1 MGCRQRGAAPT
12 LRPRPCRVCRW
23 ALGISFEIELYGATK
38 QVELPFVV
46 GVIADLRGHS
56 RNAGPLL
63 AERRFQRF
71 ELDNLEA
78 RLQSLRPSLRLT
90 LDDPLQPPGSAAV
103 EVEIVFESLEHFAPA
118 GLARRLP
125 ALAERLDRRSTLA
138 ELRDLLRARPEAA
151 AELAQALRHGE
162 LPAALRAQLGSLS
175 SGADQAL
182 QALRQL
188 PDGGAEGAG
197 PDLAG
202 AIATGLQRLDAE
214 IAAWVTAVLHHPAF
228 QRLEAAWRGIEFLCR
243 RGFDDETAHCMVLDA
258 GVDELRR
265 DCRRS
270 ARFDHT
276 RLFALLKEELVTL
289 GGAPYAMVVVDHA
302 FSQAPPELDLLEELA
317 RIGLALDLV
326 FAAGVAPAMFNMD
339 SFVELPNPRDLAKIF
354 STPEY
359 AQWRYLRDMEASR
372 HLALGLPRVLGRAPH
387 RLHDADGAPF
397 DYLEPVDEPAQRLW
411 MNPAFVLAERVA
423 AAQRRDGGFAAL
435 RGVAGGGLVEGLP
448 VHALRGPDG
457 RLELCCPTETGI
469 AERRAG
475 ELVRCGF
482 VPLLH
487 CRGTDYAVITDTPTA
502 CRPADRDSADEA
514 RIEAA
519 WSDLRTVLAV
529 GSVMRPALV
538 IVQFSEA
545 SQGGAEAA
553 AARLRSFFER
563 LVEGSASAPLRRA
576 ELVFASTGPAMRDQ
590 VVDVW
595 LELGGDFEP
604 LPAPLQVRLRLAEL
618 LEWP

>member
-1 MGCRQRGAAPT
+1 M
-12 LRPRPCRVCRW
+12 
-23 ALGISFEIELYGATK
+23 GISFEIEIYGATK

-56 RNAGPLL
+56 RGAGPLL
-63 AERRFQRF
+63 AERQFQRF
-71 ELDNLEA
+71 DLDNLDD
-78 RLQSLRPSLRLT
+78 RLRSLRPSLRLA

-118 GLARRLP
+118 GLARRLARRLP
-125 ALAERLDRRSTLA
+125 ALAERLDGRITLA

-151 AELAQALRHGE
+151 AELQQALRHGE
-162 LPAALRAQLGSLS
+162 LPPALRTQLGSLTL
-175 SGADQAL
+175 GADQAL
-182 QALRQL
+182 QALGQL
-188 PDGGAEGAG
+188 LDVGADAAGA
-197 PDLAG
+197 DLAG
-202 AIATGLQRLDAE
+202 AIAAGLRRLDAE
-214 IAAWVTAVLHHPAF
+214 ISAWVTAVLHHAAF

-243 RGFDDETAHCMVLDA
+243 RGFDDDTSHCMVLDA

-265 DCRRS
+265 DFRRS

-302 FSQAPPELDLLEELA
+302 FSQSPPDLDVLEELA

-326 FAAGVAPAMFNMD
+326 FVAAVAPAMFNMD
-339 SFVELPNPRDLAKIF
+339 SFLELPNPRDLAKIF

-359 AQWRYLRDMEASR
+359 AHWRYLREMEASR
-372 HLALGLPRVLGRAPH
+372 HLALVLPRVLGRAPH

-397 DYLEPVDEPAQRLW
+397 DYLEPVDEPARRPW
-411 MNPAFVLAERVA
+411 MNAAFVLAERVA
-423 AAQRRDGGFAAL
+423 AAHRRDGGFAAL

-457 RLELCCPTETGI
+457 GLELCCPTETGI
-469 AERRAG
+469 AERRAA

-487 CRGTDYAVITDTPTA
+487 CRGTDYAVIADTPTVGQ
-502 CRPADRDSADEA
+502 PADGDDSDAA
-514 RIEAA
+514 RAERA
-519 WSDLRTVLAV
+519 WCDLRTVLAV

-538 IVQFSEA
+538 IVQFTEA
-545 SQGGAEAA
+545 AQGSAEVA
-553 AARLRSFFER
+553 AARLRGFFER
-563 LVEGSASAPLRRA
+563 LVEGAAAGAPAPLRRA
-576 ELVFASTGPAMRDQ
+576 ELIIGSAGPTGHDQ
-590 VVDVW
+590 VITVW
-595 LELGGDFEP
+595 LELGAGFEP
-604 LPAPLQVRLRLAEL
+604 QPVALQVRLRLADL
-618 LEWP
+618 LEWR